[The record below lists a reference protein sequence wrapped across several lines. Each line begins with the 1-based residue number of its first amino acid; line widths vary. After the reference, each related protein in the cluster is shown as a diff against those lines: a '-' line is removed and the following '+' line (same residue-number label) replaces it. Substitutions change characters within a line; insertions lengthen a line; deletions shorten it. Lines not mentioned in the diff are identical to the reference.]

1 MRTFD
6 LVLKD
11 LFQVLREKQS
21 LLFFVA
27 MPVVFTFFMG
37 FAYRGAVQPADPRLV
52 LGWADADGGAL
63 SQQLYAALEGSAAVR
78 LVEVDPGSVA
88 RLPPGGGLREPGVPT
103 NTAGLEPGVPSGGVP
118 SDVAGVLV
126 VPAGFSNK
134 ALAGEDVQLT
144 LMADALSTTGQ
155 SLYQVLRAPVVQVM
169 SAAQIARLDVET
181 LDAQRPFADEAAR
194 ATERSAAFEAAAQAW
209 AEARQEDA
217 WVRVEKA
224 VAAEPESAPLGGNPY
239 NQTSPGMLVQFAI
252 FGLVSSAQ
260 ILVLERKS
268 RTLQRM
274 ITTAMRPWQIIA
286 GHLLA
291 MFALVFLQTALLIVF
306 GQLVL
311 GVDYLREP
319 VGTLLVAVS
328 LGLWVSSMGLLIGV
342 FARGD
347 QQVVLYSMIAMFL
360 FTGLGGA
367 WFPLEGAGK
376 AFATI
381 GHLTPGA
388 WAMDG
393 FQNILIRGLG
403 LSSAWRPTAI
413 LLAYA
418 AGFFALA
425 VWRFRA
431 GEET

>member
-6 LVLKD
+6 LALKD
-11 LFQVLREKQS
+11 LSQVLREKQS

-63 SQQLYAALEGSAAVR
+63 SQQLYAALENSAAVR
-78 LVEVDPGSVA
+78 LVEVDPASIA
-88 RLPPGGGLREPGVPT
+88 RPEPGDP
-103 NTAGLEPGVPSGGVP
+103 ASVPSSGVL
-118 SDVAGVLV
+118 SDMAGVLV
-126 VPAGFSNK
+126 VPAGFSDK
-134 ALAGEDVQLT
+134 ALSGEAAQLT
-144 LMADALSTTGQ
+144 LLADALSTTGQ
-155 SLYQVLRAPVVQVM
+155 SLYQVLRAPVVQIM
-169 SAAQIARLDVET
+169 SAARIARLDVET
-181 LDAQRPFADEAAR
+181 LEAQQPFADEAAR
-194 ATERSAAFEAAAQAW
+194 DAERSAAFESATQAW

-217 WVRVEKA
+217 WIRVEKA
-224 VAAEPESAPLGGNPY
+224 VASEPESAPLGGNPY
-239 NQTSPGMLVQFAI
+239 NQTSPGMLVQFAV

-274 ITTAMRPWQIIA
+274 MTTALRPWQIIA

-291 MFALVFLQTALLIVF
+291 MFALGFLQTALLIVF

-319 VGTLLVAVS
+319 AGTLLIAVALS
-328 LGLWVSSMGLLIGV
+328 LWVSSMGLLIGV
-342 FARGD
+342 FAQED

-393 FQNILIRGLG
+393 FQNVLIRGLG
-403 LSSAWRPTAI
+403 LASAWRPAAV

-425 VWRFRA
+425 VWRFRV

>member
-6 LVLKD
+6 LTLKD
-11 LFQVLREKQS
+11 LSQVLREKQS
-21 LLFFVA
+21 LLFFVL
-27 MPVVFTFFMG
+27 MPIVFTFFMG
-37 FAYRGAVQPADPRLV
+37 FAYRGAVQPTDPRLA
-52 LGWADADGGAL
+52 LGWVDADGGAL
-63 SQQLYAALEGSAAVR
+63 SQQLYAALEDSAAVR
-78 LVEVDPGSVA
+78 LVEVDP
-88 RLPPGGGLREPGVPT
+88 
-103 NTAGLEPGVPSGGVP
+103 AGAEAAVQDG
-118 SDVAGVLV
+118 DVAGVLTI
-126 VPAGFSNK
+126 PAGFSDK
-134 ALAGEDVQLT
+134 ALAGEAVQLT
-144 LMADALSTTGQ
+144 LLADALSATGQ

-169 SAAQIARLDVET
+169 SAVQIARLNVET
-181 LDAQRPFADEAAR
+181 SEAQQPFADEAAR
-194 ATERSAAFEAAAQAW
+194 AAERSVAFDAAAEAW
-209 AEARQEDA
+209 AAARQEDA
-217 WVRVEKA
+217 WIRVEKA

-260 ILVLERKS
+260 ILVLERKA

-274 ITTAMRPWQIIA
+274 ITTAVKPWQIIA

-291 MFALVFLQTALLIVF
+291 MFALGLLQTALLIVF

-319 VGTLLVAVS
+319 AGTLLIAVALS
-328 LGLWVSSMGLLIGV
+328 LWVSSMGLLIGV
-342 FARGD
+342 FAQED
-347 QQVVLYSMIAMFL
+347 QQVVLFSMIAMFL

-376 AFATI
+376 AFSTI
-381 GHLTPGA
+381 GHLTPAA

-403 LSSAWRPTAI
+403 LASAWRPTGV

-418 AGFFALA
+418 AGFFLLA
-425 VWRFRA
+425 VWRFKA
-431 GEET
+431 GEEA

>member
-6 LVLKD
+6 LTLKD
-11 LFQVLREKQS
+11 LSQVLREKQS

-27 MPVVFTFFMG
+27 MPIVFTFFMG
-37 FAYRGAVQPADPRLV
+37 FAYRGAVQPADPRLA
-52 LGWADADGGAL
+52 LGWADADGGVL
-63 SQQLYAALEGSAAVR
+63 SQQLYAALEDSAVVR
-78 LVEVDPGSVA
+78 LVEVDP
-88 RLPPGGGLREPGVPT
+88 
-103 NTAGLEPGVPSGGVP
+103 AGAEAAVQDG
-118 SDVAGVLV
+118 DVAGVLTI
-126 VPAGFSNK
+126 PAGFSDQ
-134 ALAGEDVQLT
+134 ALAGQAVQLT
-144 LMADALSTTGQ
+144 LVADALSTTGQ

-169 SAAQIARLDVET
+169 SAVQIAQLDVET
-181 LDAQRPFADEAAR
+181 LENQQPFADEAAR
-194 ATERSAAFEAAAQAW
+194 AAERAAAFELAAQAW
-209 AEARQEDA
+209 TAARQEKA
-217 WVRVEKA
+217 WIRLEKA

-239 NQTSPGMLVQFAI
+239 NQTSPGMLVQFSI

-274 ITTAMRPWQIIA
+274 ITTAVRPWQIIA

-291 MFALVFLQTALLIVF
+291 MFALGLLQTVLLIVF

-311 GVDYLREP
+311 GVNYLREP
-319 VGTLLVAVS
+319 VGTLLIAVALS
-328 LGLWVSSMGLLIGV
+328 LWVSSMGLLIGV
-342 FARGD
+342 FAQED
-347 QQVVLYSMIAMFL
+347 QQVVLFSMIAMFL

-376 AFATI
+376 AFSTI
-381 GHLTPGA
+381 GHLTPAA

-403 LSSAWRPTAI
+403 LASAWQPTAV

-431 GEET
+431 SEER

>member
-6 LVLKD
+6 LALKD
-11 LFQVLREKQS
+11 LSQVLREKQS
-21 LLFFVA
+21 LLFFVL

-78 LVEVDPGSVA
+78 LVEVDPV
-88 RLPPGGGLREPGVPT
+88 
-103 NTAGLEPGVPSGGVP
+103 GVP
-118 SDVAGVLV
+118 SDMAGVLI
-126 VPAGFSNK
+126 VPAGFSDK

-144 LMADALSTTGQ
+144 LLADALSTTGQ

-181 LDAQRPFADEAAR
+181 LEAQQALAGEDARDA
-194 ATERSAAFEAAAQAW
+194 ERLAAFEAAAQAW
-209 AEARQEDA
+209 TEARQEEA
-217 WVRVEKA
+217 WIRVEKA

-239 NQTSPGMLVQFAI
+239 NQTSPGMLVQFAV

-260 ILVLERKS
+260 ILVSERKS

-319 VGTLLVAVS
+319 AGTLLIAVS

-342 FARGD
+342 FAQQD

-376 AFATI
+376 AFATV

-403 LSSAWRPTAI
+403 VASVWRPAAV

>member
-1 MRTFD
+1 
-6 LVLKD
+6 
-11 LFQVLREKQS
+11 
-21 LLFFVA
+21 
-27 MPVVFTFFMG
+27 
-37 FAYRGAVQPADPRLV
+37 
-52 LGWADADGGAL
+52 L

-78 LVEVDPGSVA
+78 LVEVDPASVA
-88 RLPPGGGLREPGVPT
+88 RLPSEEDLREPGD
-103 NTAGLEPGVPSGGVP
+103 PSRGVP
-118 SDVAGVLV
+118 SDMAGVLV
-126 VPAGFSNK
+126 VPAGFSEK
-134 ALAGEDVQLT
+134 ALAREDVQLT
-144 LMADALSTTGQ
+144 LLADALSTTGQ

-181 LDAQRPFADEAAR
+181 LEAQQPFAGEAAR
-194 ATERSAAFEAAAQAW
+194 AAERSAAFEAAAQAW
-209 AEARQEDA
+209 AEARQEEA
-217 WVRVEKA
+217 WLRVEKA

-239 NQTSPGMLVQFAI
+239 NQTSPGMLVQFAV

-274 ITTAMRPWQIIA
+274 ITTALRPWQIIA

-291 MFALVFLQTALLIVF
+291 MFALVFVQTALLIVF

-319 VGTLLVAVS
+319 IATLLIAAS

-342 FARGD
+342 FAQQD

-393 FQNILIRGLG
+393 FQNILIRRLG
-403 LSSAWRPTAI
+403 LASAWRPAAI

-425 VWRFRA
+425 AWRFRA

>member
-6 LVLKD
+6 LTLKD
-11 LFQVLREKQS
+11 LSQVLREKQS

-27 MPVVFTFFMG
+27 MPIVFTFFMG
-37 FAYRGAVQPADPRLV
+37 FAYRGAVQPADPRLA
-52 LGWADADGGAL
+52 LGWVDADGGAL
-63 SQQLYAALEGSAAVR
+63 SQQLYAALEDSAAVR
-78 LVEVDPGSVA
+78 LVEVDP
-88 RLPPGGGLREPGVPT
+88 
-103 NTAGLEPGVPSGGVP
+103 AGAEAAVQDG
-118 SDVAGVLV
+118 DVAGVLTI
-126 VPAGFSNK
+126 PAGFSDK
-134 ALAGEDVQLT
+134 ALAGEAAQLT
-144 LMADALSTTGQ
+144 LLADALSATGQ

-169 SAAQIARLDVET
+169 SAVQIARLNVET
-181 LDAQRPFADEAAR
+181 SEAQQPFADEAAR
-194 ATERSAAFEAAAQAW
+194 AAERSVAFDAAAEAW
-209 AEARQEDA
+209 AAARQEDA
-217 WVRVEKA
+217 WIRVEKA
-224 VAAEPESAPLGGNPY
+224 VAAEPEGAPLGGNPY

-260 ILVLERKS
+260 ILVLERKA

-274 ITTAMRPWQIIA
+274 ITTAVKPWQIIA

-291 MFALVFLQTALLIVF
+291 MFALGLLQTALLIVF

-319 VGTLLVAVS
+319 AGTLLIAVALS
-328 LGLWVSSMGLLIGV
+328 LWVSSMGLLIGV
-342 FARGD
+342 FAQED
-347 QQVVLYSMIAMFL
+347 QQVVLFSMIAMFL

-376 AFATI
+376 AFSTI
-381 GHLTPGA
+381 GHLTPAA

-403 LSSAWRPTAI
+403 LASAWRPTGV

-418 AGFFALA
+418 AGFFLLA
-425 VWRFRA
+425 VWRFKA
-431 GEET
+431 SEER

>member
-6 LVLKD
+6 LTLKD
-11 LFQVLREKQS
+11 LSQVLREKQS
-21 LLFFVA
+21 LLFFVL

-37 FAYRGAVQPADPRLV
+37 FAYRGAVQPADPRLA

-63 SQQLYAALEGSAAVR
+63 SQQLYAALADSAAVR
-78 LVEVDPGSVA
+78 LVDVDQASVA
-88 RLPPGGGLREPGVPT
+88 RLLPEEDLREPG
-103 NTAGLEPGVPSGGVP
+103 APSGGVP
-118 SDVAGVLV
+118 GDVAGVLV
-126 VPAGFSNK
+126 VPAGFSDK
-134 ALAGEDVQLT
+134 ALAGEAVQLT
-144 LMADALSTTGQ
+144 LLADALSTTGQ

-169 SAAQIARLDVET
+169 SAVQIARLDVET
-181 LDAQRPFADEAAR
+181 LEAQGPFADGAAR
-194 ATERSAAFEAAAQAW
+194 AAERAAAFDAAAQAW
-209 AEARQEDA
+209 AAARQEGA
-217 WVRVEKA
+217 WIRVEAA
-224 VAAEPESAPLGGNPY
+224 VAAEPEGAPLGGNPY

-260 ILVLERKS
+260 ILVSERKS

-291 MFALVFLQTALLIVF
+291 MFALGLLQTVLLIVF

-311 GVDYLREP
+311 GVDYFREP
-319 VGTLLVAVS
+319 AATLLIAVS

-342 FARGD
+342 FAQAD
-347 QQVVLYSMIAMFL
+347 QQVVLYSMIAMFV

-367 WFPLEGAGK
+367 WFPLEGSGK

-381 GHLTPGA
+381 GHLTPAA

-393 FQNILIRGLG
+393 FQNIVIRGLG
-403 LSSAWRPTAI
+403 LTSAWKPAAV

-418 AGFFALA
+418 AVFFLLA
-425 VWRFRA
+425 VWRFRV
-431 GEET
+431 GEER

>member
-6 LVLKD
+6 LALKD
-11 LFQVLREKQS
+11 LSQVLREKQS
-21 LLFFVA
+21 LLFFVL

-63 SQQLYAALEGSAAVR
+63 SQQLYAALEGSSAVR
-78 LVEVDPGSVA
+78 LVEVDPASVARPEPGDPTAEA
-88 RLPPGGGLREPGVPT
+88 RLPPEGDLREPGDP
-103 NTAGLEPGVPSGGVP
+103 AGVP
-118 SDVAGVLV
+118 SDMAGVLI
-126 VPAGFSNK
+126 VPAGFSDK

-144 LMADALSTTGQ
+144 LLADALSTTGQ

-181 LDAQRPFADEAAR
+181 LEAQQALAGEDARDA
-194 ATERSAAFEAAAQAW
+194 ERLAAFEAAAQAW
-209 AEARQEDA
+209 TEARQEEA
-217 WVRVEKA
+217 WIRVEKA

-239 NQTSPGMLVQFAI
+239 NQTSPGMLVQFAV

-260 ILVLERKS
+260 ILVSERKS

-319 VGTLLVAVS
+319 AGTLLIAVS

-342 FARGD
+342 FAQQD

-403 LSSAWRPTAI
+403 VASAWRPAAV

-425 VWRFRA
+425 VWRFRV

>member
-1 MRTFD
+1 MRVFD
-6 LVLKD
+6 LTLKD
-11 LFQVLREKQS
+11 LSQVLREKQS
-21 LLFFVA
+21 LLFFVL

-37 FAYRGAVQPADPRLV
+37 FAYRGAVQPADPRLA
-52 LGWADADGGAL
+52 LGWADADGGPL
-63 SQQLYAALEGSAAVR
+63 SRQLYAALADSTAVR
-78 LVEVDPGSVA
+78 LVEIDPEEA
-88 RLPPGGGLREPGVPT
+88 RREPG
-103 NTAGLEPGVPSGGVP
+103 APG
-118 SDVAGVLV
+118 DVAGVLV
-126 VPAGFSNK
+126 VPAGFSEV
-134 ALAGEDVQLT
+134 ALAGEAAQLT
-144 LMADALSTTGQ
+144 LVVDALSTTAQ
-155 SLYQVLRAPVVQVM
+155 TLYQVLRAPVVQMM
-169 SAAQIARLDVET
+169 SAAQVARLDVE
-181 LDAQRPFADEAAR
+181 LLEGQGAFSDEDAR
-194 ATERSAAFEAAAQAW
+194 AVERSAAFELAAQAW
-209 AEARQEDA
+209 TEAEQEAA
-217 WVRVEKA
+217 WIRVESA
-224 VAAEPESAPLGGNPY
+224 RAAEPEGAPLGGNPY

-291 MFALVFLQTALLIVF
+291 MFALGLLQTVLLLVF

-311 GVDYLREP
+311 GVDYLRAP
-319 VGTLLVAVS
+319 LATLLIAVS
-328 LGLWVSSMGLLIGV
+328 LSMWVSSMGLLIGV
-342 FARGD
+342 FAQED
-347 QQVVLYSMIAMFL
+347 QQVVLYSMVAMFL

-381 GHLTPGA
+381 GHLTPAA

-403 LSSAWRPTAI
+403 LASAWRPAAV

-418 AGFFALA
+418 VGFFALA

-431 GEET
+431 GEER

>member
-6 LVLKD
+6 LTLKD
-11 LFQVLREKQS
+11 LSQVLREKQS

-27 MPVVFTFFMG
+27 MPIVFTFFMG
-37 FAYRGAVQPADPRLV
+37 FAYRGAVQPTDPRLA
-52 LGWADADGGAL
+52 LGWVDADGGAL
-63 SQQLYAALEGSAAVR
+63 SQQLYAALEDSAAVR
-78 LVEVDPGSVA
+78 LVEVDP
-88 RLPPGGGLREPGVPT
+88 
-103 NTAGLEPGVPSGGVP
+103 AGAEAAVQDG
-118 SDVAGVLV
+118 DVAGVLTI
-126 VPAGFSNK
+126 PAGFSDK
-134 ALAGEDVQLT
+134 ALAGEAVQLT
-144 LMADALSTTGQ
+144 LLADALSATGQ

-169 SAAQIARLDVET
+169 SAVQIARLNVET
-181 LDAQRPFADEAAR
+181 SEAQQPFADEAAR
-194 ATERSAAFEAAAQAW
+194 AAERSVAFDAAAEAW
-209 AEARQEDA
+209 AAARQEDA
-217 WVRVEKA
+217 WIRVEKA
-224 VAAEPESAPLGGNPY
+224 VAAEPEGAPLGGNPY

-260 ILVLERKS
+260 ILVLERKA

-274 ITTAMRPWQIIA
+274 ITTAVKPWQIIA

-291 MFALVFLQTALLIVF
+291 MFALGLLQTALLIVF

-319 VGTLLVAVS
+319 AGTLLIAVALS
-328 LGLWVSSMGLLIGV
+328 LWVSSMGLLIGV
-342 FARGD
+342 FAQED
-347 QQVVLYSMIAMFL
+347 QQVVLFSMIAMFL

-376 AFATI
+376 AFSTI
-381 GHLTPGA
+381 GHLTPAA

-403 LSSAWRPTAI
+403 LASAWRPTGV

-418 AGFFALA
+418 AGFFLLA
-425 VWRFRA
+425 VWRFKA
-431 GEET
+431 SEER

>member
-6 LVLKD
+6 LTLKD
-11 LFQVLREKQS
+11 LSQVLREKQS

-27 MPVVFTFFMG
+27 MPIVFTFFMG
-37 FAYRGAVQPADPRLV
+37 FAYRGAVQPTDPRLA
-52 LGWADADGGAL
+52 LGWVDADGGAL
-63 SQQLYAALEGSAAVR
+63 SQQLYAALEDSAAVR
-78 LVEVDPGSVA
+78 LVEVDP
-88 RLPPGGGLREPGVPT
+88 
-103 NTAGLEPGVPSGGVP
+103 AGAEAAVQDG
-118 SDVAGVLV
+118 DVAGVLTI
-126 VPAGFSNK
+126 PAGFSDK
-134 ALAGEDVQLT
+134 ALAGEAVQLT
-144 LMADALSTTGQ
+144 LLADALSTTGQ

-169 SAAQIARLDVET
+169 SAVQIARLNVET
-181 LDAQRPFADEAAR
+181 SEAQQPFADEAAR
-194 ATERSAAFEAAAQAW
+194 ATERSVAFEAAAEAW
-209 AEARQEDA
+209 AAARQEDA
-217 WVRVEKA
+217 WIRVEKA
-224 VAAEPESAPLGGNPY
+224 VAAEPEGAPLGGNPY

-260 ILVLERKS
+260 ILVLERKA

-274 ITTAMRPWQIIA
+274 ITTAVKPWQIIA

-291 MFALVFLQTALLIVF
+291 MFALGLLQTALLIVF

-319 VGTLLVAVS
+319 AGTLLIAVALS
-328 LGLWVSSMGLLIGV
+328 LWVSSMGLLIGV
-342 FARGD
+342 FAQED
-347 QQVVLYSMIAMFL
+347 QQVVLFSMIAMFL

-376 AFATI
+376 AFSTI
-381 GHLTPGA
+381 GHLTPAA

-403 LSSAWRPTAI
+403 LASAWRPAAV

-418 AGFFALA
+418 AGFFLLA
-425 VWRFRA
+425 VWRFKA
-431 GEET
+431 GEER

>member
-6 LVLKD
+6 LTLKD
-11 LFQVLREKQS
+11 LSQVLREKQS

-27 MPVVFTFFMG
+27 MPIVFTFFMG
-37 FAYRGAVQPADPRLV
+37 FAYRGAAQPTDPRLA
-52 LGWADADGGAL
+52 LGWVDADGGAL
-63 SQQLYAALEGSAAVR
+63 SQQLYAALEDSAAMR
-78 LVEVDPGSVA
+78 PVEVDP
-88 RLPPGGGLREPGVPT
+88 
-103 NTAGLEPGVPSGGVP
+103 AGAEAAVQDG
-118 SDVAGVLV
+118 DVAGVLTI
-126 VPAGFSNK
+126 PAGFSDK
-134 ALAGEDVQLT
+134 ALAGEAVQLT
-144 LMADALSTTGQ
+144 LLADALSTTGQ

-169 SAAQIARLDVET
+169 SAVQIARLNVET
-181 LDAQRPFADEAAR
+181 SEAQQPFADEAAR
-194 ATERSAAFEAAAQAW
+194 ATERSVAFEAAAEAW
-209 AEARQEDA
+209 AAARQEDA
-217 WVRVEKA
+217 WIRVEKA
-224 VAAEPESAPLGGNPY
+224 VAAEPEGAPLGGNPY

-260 ILVLERKS
+260 ILVLERKA

-274 ITTAMRPWQIIA
+274 ITTAVKPWQIIA

-291 MFALVFLQTALLIVF
+291 MFALGLLQTALLIVF

-319 VGTLLVAVS
+319 AGTLLIAVALS
-328 LGLWVSSMGLLIGV
+328 LWVSSMGLLIGV
-342 FARGD
+342 FAQED
-347 QQVVLYSMIAMFL
+347 QQVVLFSMIAMFL

-376 AFATI
+376 AFSTI
-381 GHLTPGA
+381 GHLTPAA

-403 LSSAWRPTAI
+403 LASAWRPTAV

-418 AGFFALA
+418 AGFFVLA
-425 VWRFRA
+425 VWRFKA
-431 GEET
+431 GEER

>member
-6 LVLKD
+6 LTLKD
-11 LFQVLREKQS
+11 LSQVLREKQS
-21 LLFFVA
+21 LLFFVL
-27 MPVVFTFFMG
+27 MPVIFTFFMG
-37 FAYRGAVQPADPRLV
+37 FAYRGAVQPADPRLA

-63 SQQLYAALEGSAAVR
+63 SQQLYAALEDSAAVR
-78 LVEVDPGSVA
+78 LVEVDPASVA
-88 RLPPGGGLREPGVPT
+88 GLSPGGNLREPG
-103 NTAGLEPGVPSGGVP
+103 AP
-118 SDVAGVLV
+118 SDVDGVLM
-126 VPAGFSNK
+126 VPAGFSEE
-134 ALAGEDVQLT
+134 ALAGEVVQLT
-144 LMADALSTTGQ
+144 LVADALSTTGQ

-169 SAAQIARLDVET
+169 SAAQIAQLDVET
-181 LDAQRPFADEAAR
+181 LESQAAFADETGWAAER
-194 ATERSAAFEAAAQAW
+194 AAAFDAAAQAW
-209 AEARQEDA
+209 AAVRQQDA
-217 WVRVEKA
+217 WIRVEVA
-224 VAAEPESAPLGGNPY
+224 VAADPADAPLGGNPY

-274 ITTAMRPWQIIA
+274 FATAMRPWQIIA
-286 GHLLA
+286 GHLMA
-291 MFALVFLQTALLIVF
+291 MFALGLLQTVLLIVF

-311 GVDYLREP
+311 RVDYFREP
-319 VGTLLVAVS
+319 AATLLIAVS
-328 LGLWVSSMGLLIGV
+328 LSLWVSSMGLLIGV
-342 FARGD
+342 FAQED
-347 QQVVLYSMIAMFL
+347 QQVVLYSMVAMFV

-381 GHLTPGA
+381 GHLTPAA

-403 LSSAWRPTAI
+403 LASAWRPAGV

-418 AGFFALA
+418 AAFFALA
-425 VWRFRA
+425 VWRFRVA
-431 GEET
+431 EER

>member
-6 LVLKD
+6 LALKD
-11 LFQVLREKQS
+11 LSQVLREKQS
-21 LLFFVA
+21 LLFFVL

-37 FAYRGAVQPADPRLV
+37 FAYRGAVQPADPRLA
-52 LGWADADGGAL
+52 LGWADADEGAL
-63 SQQLYAALEGSAAVR
+63 SQQLYATLQDSAAVR
-78 LVEVDPGSVA
+78 PVEVDPA
-88 RLPPGGGLREPGVPT
+88 E
-103 NTAGLEPGVPSGGVP
+103 AGAP

-126 VPAGFSNK
+126 IPAGFSAK
-134 ALAGEDVQLT
+134 ALAGENVQLT
-144 LMADALSTTGQ
+144 LVANGLSTTGQ

-169 SAAQIARLDVET
+169 SAAQVAQLDVEM
-181 LDAQRPFADEAAR
+181 LEVQQPFADEAAR
-194 ATERSAAFEAAAQAW
+194 AAERSAAFDAAAQAW

-217 WVRVEKA
+217 WIRVEVA
-224 VAAEPESAPLGGNPY
+224 VAAQPESAPLGGNPY

-260 ILVLERKS
+260 ILVLERKA

-286 GHLLA
+286 GHLMA
-291 MFALVFLQTALLIVF
+291 MFALGFLQTVLLIVF
-306 GQLVL
+306 GQIVL
-311 GVDYLREP
+311 RVNYFREP
-319 VGTLLVAVS
+319 VATLLIAVS

-342 FARGD
+342 FAKED

-381 GHLTPGA
+381 GHLTPTA

-403 LSSAWRPTAI
+403 LASAWRPVAV

-425 VWRFRA
+425 VWRFRVS
-431 GEET
+431 EEA

>member
-6 LVLKD
+6 LALKD
-11 LFQVLREKQS
+11 LSQVLREKQS
-21 LLFFVA
+21 LLFFVL

-63 SQQLYAALEGSAAVR
+63 SQQLYAALEGSSAVR
-78 LVEVDPGSVA
+78 LVEVDPASVA
-88 RLPPGGGLREPGVPT
+88 RPEPGDP
-103 NTAGLEPGVPSGGVP
+103 AGVP
-118 SDVAGVLV
+118 SDMAGVLIA
-126 VPAGFSNK
+126 PAGFSDK

-144 LMADALSTTGQ
+144 LLADALSTTGQ

-181 LDAQRPFADEAAR
+181 LEAQQALAGEDARDA
-194 ATERSAAFEAAAQAW
+194 ERLAAFEAAAQAW
-209 AEARQEDA
+209 TEARQEEA
-217 WVRVEKA
+217 WIRVEKA

-239 NQTSPGMLVQFAI
+239 NQTSPGMLVQFAV

-319 VGTLLVAVS
+319 AGTLLIAVS

-342 FARGD
+342 FAQQD

-393 FQNILIRGLG
+393 FQNVLIRGLG
-403 LSSAWRPTAI
+403 LASAWRPAAV

-425 VWRFRA
+425 VWRFRV